1 MELKHKGSKKAC
13 KGQALRPFLFRKTSS
28 SPTLEWRSRH
38 HAFKGS
44 PPHHH
49 HLHPCSLS
57 LLLPLWPPDIE
68 LTSCILPTL
77 YQYLNNCTSSW
88 QKQHPDEGR
97 GLTGRGGFALA
108 LLHINFMSCLHVL
121 LLTERWWSTWCST
134 SSPSSLVTGS
144 RCTMARRTSTQC

>member
-13 KGQALRPFLFRKTSS
+13 KGQALRPFL
-28 SPTLEWRSRH
+28 LER
-38 HAFKGS
+38 
-44 PPHHH
+44 PPHPPHLSEGQGTMHSKIAPHH

-108 LLHINFMSCLHVL
+108 LLHINLMSCLHVL